1 MKSTRQVLREA
12 FSIPWRGFDPL
23 SIIGHEAVDLT
34 LDIGGLGVDST
45 SNSFFLQ
52 LAEDAQGF
60 RISVL
65 IFLGIFRKPAVAPVV
80 GAGVSKLTFH
90 RQPVTTKLAHHFEV
104 IFEM

>member
-1 MKSTRQVLREA
+1 MKLFQFL
-12 FSIPWRGFDPL
+12 GGDFDPL
-23 SIIGHEAVDLT
+23 SIIGHEAVDLA

-90 RQPVTTKLAHHFEV
+90 RQPVSTKLAHHFVV
-104 IFEM
+104 IFET